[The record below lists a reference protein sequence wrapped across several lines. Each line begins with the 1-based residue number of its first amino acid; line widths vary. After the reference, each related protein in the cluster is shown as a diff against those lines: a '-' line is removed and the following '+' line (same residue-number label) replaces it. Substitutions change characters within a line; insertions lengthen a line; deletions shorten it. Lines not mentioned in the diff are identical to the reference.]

1 MRAYTSAR
9 GFGKSAVANRQG
21 NRIGIQRNRFAQG
34 SQSKQRVQR
43 SLVWGKAPR
52 FSDFPGFELCSPALP
67 RTHDTNYFEYII
79 EGQQTV
85 GKKRFGKGDVR
96 LVHGGTGYGP
106 IAVGSEG
113 CTVLIVF
120 ADGSRAIT
128 ELLPRNKT
136 AAAESSR

>member
-34 SQSKQRVQR
+34 SQGKQGRR
-43 SLVWGKAPR
+43 EVWLGANAR
-52 FSDFPGFELCSPALP
+52 FSNFSGFELCNPAP
-67 RTHDTNYFEYII
+67 AHTHDTTYFEYII

-85 GKKRFGKGDVR
+85 GKKRFGTGDVR

-136 AAAESSR
+136 AAGESSR